1 MKIPE
6 FSLINTDDP
15 ELLEFLNWIRIAI
28 NKGKIA
34 FGTASDGLH
43 GQNIEGEYQIVSDTG
58 LVDTEFTVAHTLGVI
73 PTTFLVMDINK
84 GGVVYDSG
92 TAWTST
98 TAYFKCSVA
107 NANVTLFLIP

>member
-6 FSLINTDDP
+6 LSFVSIDDP

-34 FGTASDGLH
+34 FGTASNGLH
-43 GQNIEGEYQIVSDTG
+43 GQNIEGEYQIVTDTG
-58 LVDTEFTVAHTLGVI
+58 LIDTEFTVAHTLGI
-73 PTTFLVMDINK
+73 APTTFLQMSINK
-84 GGVVYDSG
+84 GGVCYKSG

-98 TAYFKCSVA
+98 NAYFKCTVA